1 MKFINFAAALCLAVM
16 CSACNK
22 GTNVEL
28 TGFIPAKFPLD
39 YNKSTEIHSYKNP
52 MKEMSAFKSVLVQE
66 VKIEAN
72 GDNPDEASKLS
83 IELRNEII
91 SAVGLPVAAA
101 VGPGVLEI
109 RASITGLKENVPA
122 LNIAPQSQMRGRGYG
137 YVACEIYAL
146 DGKDGSPFAAYA
158 DTQNTQRFS
167 TEKMSDWGSAQAG
180 LKVIADAFGA
190 MLKKK

>member
-1 MKFINFAAALCLAVM
+1 MKLAKLAAALCLVAA
-16 CSACNK
+16 CSACHKN
-22 GTNVEL
+22 TNVEL
-28 TGFIPAKFPLD
+28 TGFIPAKIPLD

-52 MKEMSAFKSVLVQE
+52 MKDMSAFKSVVVQE

-83 IELRNEII
+83 IEFRNELIA
-91 SAVGLPVAAA
+91 AVGLPVAAA

-109 RASITGLKENVPA
+109 RASITGLKQNIPA
-122 LNIAPQSQMRGRGYG
+122 LNIAPQSQMRGMGYG

-146 DGKDGSPFAAYA
+146 DGKDGAPVAAYA

-167 TEKMSDWGSAQAG
+167 SEKMSDWGSAQLG
-180 LKVIADAFGA
+180 LKTMADAFGA

>member
-1 MKFINFAAALCLAVM
+1 MKFINFTAALCLAVM

-28 TGFIPAKFPLD
+28 TGFIPAKVPLD

-101 VGPGVLEI
+101 VGPGVLDI
-109 RASITGLKENVPA
+109 RASITGLKPNIPA

-167 TEKMSDWGSAQAG
+167 SEKMSDWGSAQAG

>member
-109 RASITGLKENVPA
+109 RASITGLKPNIPA

>member
-1 MKFINFAAALCLAVM
+1 
-16 CSACNK
+16 
-22 GTNVEL
+22 
-28 TGFIPAKFPLD
+28 
-39 YNKSTEIHSYKNP
+39 
-52 MKEMSAFKSVLVQE
+52 VLVQE

-83 IELRNEII
+83 IQFRNDII
-91 SAVGLPVAAA
+91 GAVGLPVAAA

-109 RASITGLKENVPA
+109 RASITGLKPNIPA

-167 TEKMSDWGSAQAG
+167 SEKMSDWGSAQAG

>member
-1 MKFINFAAALCLAVM
+1 MKIAKFAAAVCLAFI

-52 MKEMSAFKSVLVQE
+52 MTNMSAFKSVVVQE

-83 IELRNEII
+83 IEFRNELIA
-91 SAVGLPVAAA
+91 AVGLPVAAA
-101 VGPGVLEI
+101 VGPGVLEV
-109 RASITGLKENVPA
+109 RASITGLKQNIPA

-137 YVACEIYAL
+137 FVACEIYAL
-146 DGKDGSPFAAYA
+146 DGKDGAPVAAYA

-167 TEKMSDWGSAQAG
+167 SEKMSDWGSAQLG
-180 LKVIADAFGA
+180 LKTMADAFGA

>member
-1 MKFINFAAALCLAVM
+1 MKFINFAAAVCLAVM

-52 MKEMSAFKSVLVQE
+52 MTDLSAFKSVLVQE

-83 IELRNEII
+83 IQFRNDII
-91 SAVGLPVAAA
+91 GAVGLPVAAA

-109 RASITGLKENVPA
+109 RASITGLKPNIPA

-146 DGKDGSPFAAYA
+146 DGKDGAPFAAYA

-167 TEKMSDWGSAQAG
+167 SENMSDWGSAQAG
-180 LKVIADAFGA
+180 LKVISDAFGV